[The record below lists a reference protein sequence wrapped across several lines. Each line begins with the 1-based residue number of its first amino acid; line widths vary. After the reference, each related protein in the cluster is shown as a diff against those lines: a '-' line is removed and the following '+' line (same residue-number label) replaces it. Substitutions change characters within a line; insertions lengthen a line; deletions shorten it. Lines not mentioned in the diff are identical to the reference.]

1 MAAGN
6 ETRGRGF
13 IDLHCHWIH
22 GIDDG
27 ARDATE
33 ALMMLQA
40 LQELGFD
47 TVIATPHMRPGLWDN
62 KKPDLEAAFERA
74 KAELPD
80 DGVPQVALSSEH
92 YFDHDVFSRVL
103 AGEGLPYPGNKAV
116 LLEFYDQE
124 LPPSLGQR
132 FFELRVRKRLRPV
145 IAHPERYR
153 KIWSAPEVLETL
165 IQAGAVTLLDAA
177 ALVGKYGS
185 RPQRCA
191 ELLLERGLYHAACSD
206 AHRPDDVA
214 QVAAAMKRIEE
225 LYGPDEVQFLFGDG
239 PREIL
244 EGRAPE

>member
-1 MAAGN
+1 M
-6 ETRGRGF
+6 
-13 IDLHCHWIH
+13 L
-22 GIDDG
+22 
-27 ARDATE
+27 E
-33 ALMMLQA
+33 ALGS
-40 LQELGFD
+40 LGFD

-62 KKPDLEAAFERA
+62 KKAELEAAFERA
-74 KAELPD
+74 KAELPEA
-80 DGVPQVALSSEH
+80 GVPDVALSCEH
-92 YFDHDVFSRVL
+92 YFDHAVFERIL
-103 AGEGLPYPGNKAV
+103 AGEGLPYPGEQAI

-124 LPPSLGQR
+124 MPPTLAQR

-153 KIWSAPEVLETL
+153 KIWAAPKTLENL
-165 IQAGAVTLLDAA
+165 IEAGAVTLLDAA

-214 QVAAAMKRIEE
+214 QVGAAMERIEK
-225 LYGPDEVQFLFGDG
+225 LYGAEEVQFLFGDG

>member
-1 MAAGN
+1 MAGSATN
-6 ETRGRGF
+6 GRGF

-22 GIDDG
+22 DIDDG
-27 ARDATE
+27 ARDADEGLTMLR
-33 ALMMLQA
+33 ALGA
-40 LQELGFD
+40 LGFE
-47 TVIATPHMRPGLWDN
+47 TVVATPHMRPGLWDN
-62 KKPDLEAAFERA
+62 QKPALEAAYARA
-74 KAELPD
+74 RSELPSE
-80 DGVPQVALSSEH
+80 GIPRVELSCEH
-92 YFDHDVFSRVL
+92 YFDHEVFARVL
-103 AGEGLPYPGNKAV
+103 AGEGLPYPGGKAV

-124 LPPSLGQR
+124 MPPTLAQR

-153 KIWSAPEVLETL
+153 KIWAAPEVLESL
-165 IQAGAVTLLDAA
+165 VEAGAVTLLDAA

-206 AHRPDDVA
+206 AHRPADVE
-214 QVAAAMKRIEE
+214 QVGAAMRRIEE
-225 LYGPDEVQFLFGDG
+225 LYGPEEVQFLFGEG

>member
-1 MAAGN
+1 MLKA
-6 ETRGRGF
+6 
-13 IDLHCHWIH
+13 LH
-22 GIDDG
+22 
-27 ARDATE
+27 A
-33 ALMMLQA
+33 
-40 LQELGFD
+40 LGFD

-62 KKPDLEAAFERA
+62 RKDALEEAFENA
-74 KAELPD
+74 KAELPTS
-80 DGVPQVALSSEH
+80 GVPEVQLSCEH
-92 YFDHDVFSRVL
+92 YFDHDVFARIL
-103 AGEGLPYPGNKAV
+103 AGEGVPYPGEKAV

-124 LPPSLGQR
+124 MPPTLAQR

-153 KIWSAPEVLETL
+153 KIWASPDTLEQL
-165 IQAGAVTLLDAA
+165 IEAGAVTLLDAA

-185 RPQRCA
+185 RPQKCA

-214 QVAAAMKRIEE
+214 QVGAAMERIEK
-225 LYGPDEVQFLFGDG
+225 LYGAEEVQYLFGDG